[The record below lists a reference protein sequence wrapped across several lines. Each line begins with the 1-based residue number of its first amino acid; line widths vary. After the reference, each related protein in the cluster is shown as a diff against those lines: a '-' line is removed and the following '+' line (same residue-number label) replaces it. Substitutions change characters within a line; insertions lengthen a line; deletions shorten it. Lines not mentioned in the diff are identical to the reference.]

1 MNEEN
6 FKHGITDEFRF
17 SHWTMCQCFFFP
29 DRQSTDPLT
38 TAKTAG
44 T

>member
-17 SHWTMCQCFFFP
+17 SHWTMCQCFFF
-29 DRQSTDPLT
+29 QTGTAPLT